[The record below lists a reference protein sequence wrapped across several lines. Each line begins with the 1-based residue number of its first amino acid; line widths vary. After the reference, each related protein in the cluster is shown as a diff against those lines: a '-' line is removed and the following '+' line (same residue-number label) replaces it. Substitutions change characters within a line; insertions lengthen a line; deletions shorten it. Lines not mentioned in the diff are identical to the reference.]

1 MRDAECG
8 VVLKH
13 ERAVGNLFQSF
24 LLRLVFVDPVQN
36 KAFLGNSLTM
46 MPGDTQS
53 SALPIAADAT
63 VGTCQNC
70 AVLHQV
76 KSPIYCPDF
85 SVIVTFKRCPAIY
98 WNLLCFSEFN
108 NLCVSFISEP
118 ERICFVIFSTETEDS
133 CFRVSVDMKCCH
145 CDGDDAFMF
154 HNKSFKRRNFVT
166 IYFVVTYFVTL
177 LRFL

>member
-1 MRDAECG
+1 MGSCFGSWRNVRDAECG

-24 LLRLVFVDPVQN
+24 LLHLVFVDPVQN
-36 KAFLGNSLTM
+36 KAFLGNGLTM

-63 VGTCQNC
+63 IGTCQNC

-76 KSPIYCPDF
+76 KSPIYCLYF
-85 SVIVTFKRCPAIY
+85 SVIVTFNHCPAIHY
-98 WNLLCFSEFN
+98 LEPPLLFRI
-108 NLCVSFISEP
+108 LIICVFFSFISEP

-133 CFRVSVDMKCCH
+133 CFRVSVDMNCH
-145 CDGDDAFMF
+145 CDGEDAFM
-154 HNKSFKRRNFVT
+154 
-166 IYFVVTYFVTL
+166 L
-177 LRFL
+177 P